1 MLMKKQN
8 AILKLFVL
16 YSIYADLKDV
26 LCWLKLL
33 WRCADA
39 ISRAK

>member
-16 YSIYADLKDV
+16 YSIYADFKDMPF
-26 LCWLKLL
+26 WLELL